1 MSRRKIT
8 PDTSPGRAPTI
19 APNVASAATPA
30 AGLGTAP
37 AIEMHGIT
45 RVFEGS
51 ERAVLDHLDLVVERG
66 EFLAIIGPSGS
77 GKSTLLNAIGLLD
90 TPTSGTYSLFGKNT
104 EGLSDRERDEMRRDH
119 LGFIFQSSNMLLDE
133 TSTTNASMGLRVQGV
148 PYGERLQRTEETLEF
163 LGLSDRASIR
173 TRYLSGGEKQRC
185 AIARALA
192 TRPPLILADEP
203 TGNLDSHNSA
213 KVIEIL
219 QRINATG
226 CTVLVITHDPEVA
239 AAARRV
245 IRIEDGQLHEQSRAD
260 LVIRIEDGQLHEQSR
275 ADLATVPV
283 AEVPVAEAVPA
294 TTDTPAEATVGAP
307 VDAPATLA
315 VGEKPAT
322 HRRGSFLTDDSIE
335 AISALTSRPLRTLL
349 LGLSFALGVGGL
361 ISASGMSESASY
373 QVNQRLLGSEQ
384 STLYISDRDN
394 DQNML
399 GTYRQGE
406 SAQNVADRISALDY
420 VKNTGFVSSVA
431 PADVRITRF
440 SPYEDEPKTAIGLSS
455 TSKTR
460 LEQIGARMNPET
472 LRALEQMNS
481 TLTQQNVA
489 DRERAEQLSGAIVS
503 VSAARALGI
512 IPEDKAADNATTE
525 PRPGELPAVEYGIKL
540 GGLPQV
546 APGVSIWV
554 EGQLM
559 PVIGLFDP
567 GNSGYEFRNTVIV
580 SPGTLQRTGRG
591 QVTYIA
597 ETERGYGKAV
607 AKAIPL
613 TLKPAEPSQINV
625 ETPSDLQSLRAS
637 IASDLGLYV
646 GVLSGILLVLAS
658 LSAATAMYLSVQSR
672 TAEIALR
679 RAIGSSKWLIARIF
693 LMEGVMLGVLGGSIG
708 ACSGMIATIILSLV
722 QGWQAVLSPG
732 FVVLGVGVGA
742 LTGLVSSAYPAW
754 VASRKSPADAMRG

>member
-1 MSRRKIT
+1 
-8 PDTSPGRAPTI
+8 
-19 APNVASAATPA
+19 
-30 AGLGTAP
+30 
-37 AIEMHGIT
+37 MHGIT

-51 ERAVLDHLDLVVERG
+51 ERAVLDRLDLVVERG

-245 IRIEDGQLHEQSRAD
+245 IRIEDGRLHEQSRAD
-260 LVIRIEDGQLHEQSR
+260 S
-275 ADLATVPV
+275 ATVSV
-283 AEVPVAEAVPA
+283 AEVVPVVQDSPA
-294 TTDTPAEATVGAP
+294 
-307 VDAPATLA
+307 DAPTSLA
-315 VGEKPAT
+315 PGEKPAT

-489 DRERAEQLSGAIVS
+489 DRERSEQLSGAIVS

-525 PRPGELPAVEYGIKL
+525 PRPGEMPVVDYGIKL

-554 EGQLM
+554 DGQLM

-732 FVVLGVGVGA
+732 FVVLGVGVGT

>member
-1 MSRRKIT
+1 MSRHHGI
-8 PDTSPGRAPTI
+8 PERAPDGMTAPQVRGEAAGLDTVPNI
-19 APNVASAATPA
+19 APNTDSN
-30 AGLGTAP
+30 TAP
-37 AIEMHGIT
+37 AIEMRGIT
-45 RVFEGS
+45 RIFEGS
-51 ERAVLDHLDLVVERG
+51 DRPVLDRLDLVVERG

-148 PYGERLQRTEETLEF
+148 PYSERLQRTEETLEF

-245 IRIEDGQLHEQSRAD
+245 IRIEDGRLHEQSRAD
-260 LVIRIEDGQLHEQSR
+260 S
-275 ADLATVPV
+275 ATVPV
-283 AEVPVAEAVPA
+283 AEVVSAG
-294 TTDTPAEATVGAP
+294 TDTP
-307 VDAPATLA
+307 VDAPASLA
-315 VGEKPAT
+315 PGEKPAT

-440 SPYEDEPKTAIGLSS
+440 SPYEDEPKTAISLSS

-481 TLTQQNVA
+481 TLTQENVA
-489 DRERAEQLSGAIVS
+489 DRQRAEQLSGAIVS

-525 PRPGELPAVEYGIKL
+525 PRPGELPTVDYGIKL

-554 EGQLM
+554 DGQLM

-567 GNSGYEFRNTVIV
+567 GNSGYEFRNSVIV

>member
-1 MSRRKIT
+1 MSRHHGI
-8 PDTSPGRAPTI
+8 PERAPDGMT
-19 APNVASAATPA
+19 TPQVRGEA
-30 AGLGTAP
+30 AGLDTVPNTDPNTAP
-37 AIEMHGIT
+37 AIEMRGIT
-45 RVFEGS
+45 RIFEGS
-51 ERAVLDHLDLVVERG
+51 DRPVLDHLDLVVERG

-245 IRIEDGQLHEQSRAD
+245 IRIEDGRLHEQSRTD
-260 LVIRIEDGQLHEQSR
+260 S
-275 ADLATVPV
+275 ATVS
-283 AEVPVAEAVPA
+283 VAEAVPA
-294 TTDTPAEATVGAP
+294 VADTP
-307 VDAPATLA
+307 VDAPAPVDAAASLA
-315 VGEKPAT
+315 PGEKPAT

-481 TLTQQNVA
+481 TLTQENVA

-525 PRPGELPAVEYGIKL
+525 PRPGEMPTVDYGIKL

-554 EGQLM
+554 DGQLI

-722 QGWQAVLSPG
+722 QGWQAILSPG
-732 FVVLGVGVGA
+732 FVVLGAGVGA

>member
-1 MSRRKIT
+1 MSRRKRT
-8 PDTSPGRAPTI
+8 PDASPGRAPTV

-51 ERAVLDHLDLVVERG
+51 ERAVLDRLDLVVERG

-148 PYGERLQRTEETLEF
+148 PYSERLQRTEETLEF

-245 IRIEDGQLHEQSRAD
+245 IRIEDGR
-260 LVIRIEDGQLHEQSR
+260 LHEQSR

-283 AEVPVAEAVPA
+283 AEVVPVAQ
-294 TTDTPAEATVGAP
+294 DSP
-307 VDAPATLA
+307 VDASASLA
-315 VGEKPAT
+315 PGEKPAT

-384 STLYISDRDN
+384 STVYISDRDN

-489 DRERAEQLSGAIVS
+489 DRERSEQLSGAIVS

-512 IPEDKAADNATTE
+512 LPEDKAADNATTE
-525 PRPGELPAVEYGIKL
+525 PRPGELPAVDYGIKL

-554 EGQLM
+554 DGQLM
-559 PVIGLFDP
+559 PVVGLFDP

>member
-8 PDTSPGRAPTI
+8 PERAPDGMT
-19 APNVASAATPA
+19 APHGRGEAAVLNAVP
-30 AGLGTAP
+30 GTAP
-37 AIEMHGIT
+37 AIEMRGIT

-148 PYGERLQRTEETLEF
+148 PYSERLQRTEETLEF

-245 IRIEDGQLHEQSRAD
+245 IRIEDGRLHEQSRAD
-260 LVIRIEDGQLHEQSR
+260 S
-275 ADLATVPV
+275 AT
-283 AEVPVAEAVPA
+283 VPVAEAVPA
-294 TTDTPAEATVGAP
+294 TTDTPAETTVGAP
-307 VDAPATLA
+307 VDAPAGLA
-315 VGEKPAT
+315 PGEKPAT

-481 TLTQQNVA
+481 TLTLQNVA

-512 IPEDKAADNATTE
+512 IPEDKAADNATAE
-525 PRPGELPAVEYGIKL
+525 PRPGEMPVVDYGIKL

-554 EGQLM
+554 DGQLM

>member
-8 PDTSPGRAPTI
+8 PDTSPGRAPTV

-245 IRIEDGQLHEQSRAD
+245 IRIEDGRLHEQSRAD
-260 LVIRIEDGQLHEQSR
+260 S
-275 ADLATVPV
+275 AT
-283 AEVPVAEAVPA
+283 APVAEAVPVA
-294 TTDTPAEATVGAP
+294 TDTPAEATVGAP
-307 VDAPATLA
+307 VDATTSLA
-315 VGEKPAT
+315 PGEKPAT

-489 DRERAEQLSGAIVS
+489 DRERSEQLSGAIVS

-525 PRPGELPAVEYGIKL
+525 PRPGELPAVDYGIKL

>member
-148 PYGERLQRTEETLEF
+148 PYSERLQRTEETLEF

-245 IRIEDGQLHEQSRAD
+245 IRIEDGRLHEQSRAD
-260 LVIRIEDGQLHEQSR
+260 S
-275 ADLATVPV
+275 AT
-283 AEVPVAEAVPA
+283 VPVAEAVPVA
-294 TTDTPAEATVGAP
+294 TDTPAETTVGAP
-307 VDAPATLA
+307 VDASASLA
-315 VGEKPAT
+315 PGEKPAT

-489 DRERAEQLSGAIVS
+489 DRERSEQLSGAIVS

-512 IPEDKAADNATTE
+512 LPEDKAADNATTE

-554 EGQLM
+554 DGQLM
-559 PVIGLFDP
+559 PVVGLFDP

>member
-1 MSRRKIT
+1 MSRRKRT
-8 PDTSPGRAPTI
+8 PDASPGRAPTV

-51 ERAVLDHLDLVVERG
+51 ERAVLDRLDLVVERG

-148 PYGERLQRTEETLEF
+148 PYSERLQRTEETLEF

-245 IRIEDGQLHEQSRAD
+245 IRIEDGR
-260 LVIRIEDGQLHEQSR
+260 LHEQSR

-283 AEVPVAEAVPA
+283 AEVPIA
-294 TTDTPAEATVGAP
+294 TDTPAEATVGAP
-307 VDAPATLA
+307 AGLAP
-315 VGEKPAT
+315 GEKPAT

-489 DRERAEQLSGAIVS
+489 DRERSEQLSGAIVS

-554 EGQLM
+554 DGQLM
-559 PVIGLFDP
+559 PVVGLFDP

-591 QVTYIA
+591 QVTYIT

>member
-1 MSRRKIT
+1 MSRRNRIPERAPDGMT
-8 PDTSPGRAPTI
+8 APRVRGEAARLDVAPDTV
-19 APNVASAATPA
+19 PN
-30 AGLGTAP
+30 TAP

-45 RVFEGS
+45 RIFEGS
-51 ERAVLDHLDLVVERG
+51 ERAVLDRLDLVVERG

-245 IRIEDGQLHEQSRAD
+245 IRIEDGR
-260 LVIRIEDGQLHEQSR
+260 LHEQSR

-283 AEVPVAEAVPA
+283 AEVPSTEVAPVA
-294 TTDTPAEATVGAP
+294 TNTPAETTVE
-307 VDAPATLA
+307 APASLA
-315 VGEKPAT
+315 PGEKPAT

-394 DQNML
+394 DQNVL

-481 TLTQQNVA
+481 TLTRENVA

-525 PRPGELPAVEYGIKL
+525 PRPGELPTVEYGIKL

-554 EGQLM
+554 DGQLM

-580 SPGTLQRTGRG
+580 SPGKLQRTGRG

-597 ETERGYGKAV
+597 EIERGYGKAV

-708 ACSGMIATIILSLV
+708 ACSGMIATIMLSLV
-722 QGWQAVLSPG
+722 QGWQAILSPG

>member
-1 MSRRKIT
+1 MSRRKRT
-8 PDTSPGRAPTI
+8 PDASPGRAPTI

-245 IRIEDGQLHEQSRAD
+245 IRIEDGRLHEQSRAD
-260 LVIRIEDGQLHEQSR
+260 S
-275 ADLATVPV
+275 AT
-283 AEVPVAEAVPA
+283 VPVAEAVPVA
-294 TTDTPAEATVGAP
+294 TDTPAETTVGAP
-307 VDAPATLA
+307 VDASASLA
-315 VGEKPAT
+315 PGEKPAT

-489 DRERAEQLSGAIVS
+489 DRERSEQLSGAIVS

-559 PVIGLFDP
+559 PVVGLFDP

>member
-8 PDTSPGRAPTI
+8 PDKSPGRAPTV
-19 APNVASAATPA
+19 APNVASAATPT
-30 AGLGTAP
+30 AGIGTAP
-37 AIEMHGIT
+37 AIEMRGIT

-51 ERAVLDHLDLVVERG
+51 DRPVLDHLDLVVERG

-148 PYGERLQRTEETLEF
+148 PYSERLQRTEETLEF

-245 IRIEDGQLHEQSRAD
+245 IRIEDGRLHEQGRTDS
-260 LVIRIEDGQLHEQSR
+260 V
-275 ADLATVPV
+275 TVPV
-283 AEVPVAEAVPA
+283 AEVVSSVA
-294 TTDTPAEATVGAP
+294 DTPAEATVGSPPSLAP
-307 VDAPATLA
+307 
-315 VGEKPAT
+315 GEKPAA

-455 TSKTR
+455 ASKTR

-525 PRPGELPAVEYGIKL
+525 PRPGELPAVDYGIKL

-554 EGQLM
+554 DGQLM

>member
-8 PDTSPGRAPTI
+8 PDTSPGRAPTV

-148 PYGERLQRTEETLEF
+148 PYSERLQRTEETLEF

-260 LVIRIEDGQLHEQSR
+260 L
-275 ADLATVPV
+275 AT
-283 AEVPVAEAVPA
+283 VPVAEAVPVA
-294 TTDTPAEATVGAP
+294 TDTPAEATVGAP
-307 VDAPATLA
+307 VDATTSLA
-315 VGEKPAT
+315 PGEKPAT

-512 IPEDKAADNATTE
+512 LPEDKAADNATTE

-554 EGQLM
+554 DGQLM
-559 PVIGLFDP
+559 PVVGLFDP

>member
-1 MSRRKIT
+1 MSRRKRT
-8 PDTSPGRAPTI
+8 PDASPGRAPTV

-30 AGLGTAP
+30 AGLDTAP
-37 AIEMHGIT
+37 AIEMRGIT
-45 RVFEGS
+45 RIFEGS
-51 ERAVLDHLDLVVERG
+51 DRPVLDHLDLVVERG

-245 IRIEDGQLHEQSRAD
+245 IRIEDGR
-260 LVIRIEDGQLHEQSR
+260 LHEQSR
-275 ADLATVPV
+275 ADLATAPV

-307 VDAPATLA
+307 TGLAP
-315 VGEKPAT
+315 GEKPAT

-472 LRALEQMNS
+472 LRALEQMNA
-481 TLTQQNVA
+481 TLTQENVA
-489 DRERAEQLSGAIVS
+489 DRERSEQLSGAIVS

-525 PRPGELPAVEYGIKL
+525 PRPGEMPVVDYGIKL

-554 EGQLM
+554 DGQLM
-559 PVIGLFDP
+559 PVVGLFDP

>member
-45 RVFEGS
+45 RIFEGS

-148 PYGERLQRTEETLEF
+148 PYSERLQRTEETLEF

-245 IRIEDGQLHEQSRAD
+245 IRIEDGRLHEQSRAD
-260 LVIRIEDGQLHEQSR
+260 S
-275 ADLATVPV
+275 AT
-283 AEVPVAEAVPA
+283 VPVAEAVPVA
-294 TTDTPAEATVGAP
+294 TDTPAETTVGAP
-307 VDAPATLA
+307 VDASASLA
-315 VGEKPAT
+315 PGEKPAT

-512 IPEDKAADNATTE
+512 IPEDKVADNATTE
-525 PRPGELPAVEYGIKL
+525 PRPGEMPAVEYGIKL

-554 EGQLM
+554 DGQLM
-559 PVIGLFDP
+559 PVVGLFDP

-591 QVTYIA
+591 QVTYIT

>member
-1 MSRRKIT
+1 MSRHHGI
-8 PDTSPGRAPTI
+8 PERAPDDMTTPQGRGEAAGLDTVPNI
-19 APNVASAATPA
+19 APNIAPNTDPN
-30 AGLGTAP
+30 TAP
-37 AIEMHGIT
+37 AIEMRGIT
-45 RVFEGS
+45 RIFEGS
-51 ERAVLDHLDLVVERG
+51 DRPVLDRLDLVVERG

-148 PYGERLQRTEETLEF
+148 PYSERLQRTEETLEF

-245 IRIEDGQLHEQSRAD
+245 IRIEDGRLHEQSRAD
-260 LVIRIEDGQLHEQSR
+260 S
-275 ADLATVPV
+275 ATVPV
-283 AEVPVAEAVPA
+283 AEVVSAA
-294 TTDTPAEATVGAP
+294 TDTP
-307 VDAPATLA
+307 VDAPASLA
-315 VGEKPAT
+315 PGEKPAT

-440 SPYEDEPKTAIGLSS
+440 SPYEDEPKTAISLNS

-472 LRALEQMNS
+472 LRALEQMNA
-481 TLTQQNVA
+481 TLTQENVA
-489 DRERAEQLSGAIVS
+489 DRERSEQLSGAIVS

-525 PRPGELPAVEYGIKL
+525 PRPGELPTVEYGIKL

-613 TLKPAEPSQINV
+613 ALKPAEPSQINV

>member
-8 PDTSPGRAPTI
+8 PDASPGRAPTV

-45 RVFEGS
+45 RIFEGS

-148 PYGERLQRTEETLEF
+148 PYSERLQRTEETLEF

-245 IRIEDGQLHEQSRAD
+245 IRIEDGRLHEQSRAD
-260 LVIRIEDGQLHEQSR
+260 S
-275 ADLATVPV
+275 ATVPV
-283 AEVPVAEAVPA
+283 AEAPVAQDSPA
-294 TTDTPAEATVGAP
+294 
-307 VDAPATLA
+307 DAPTSLA
-315 VGEKPAT
+315 PGEKPAT

-489 DRERAEQLSGAIVS
+489 DRERSEQLSGAIVS

-554 EGQLM
+554 DGQLM
-559 PVIGLFDP
+559 PVVGLFDP

-591 QVTYIA
+591 QVTYIT

>member
-8 PDTSPGRAPTI
+8 PDKSPGRAPTP
-19 APNVASAATPA
+19 APNVAPAATPT
-30 AGLGTAP
+30 AGIGTAP
-37 AIEMHGIT
+37 AIEMRGIT

-51 ERAVLDHLDLVVERG
+51 DRPVLDHLDLVVERG

-148 PYGERLQRTEETLEF
+148 PYSERLQRTEETLEF

-245 IRIEDGQLHEQSRAD
+245 IRIEDGRLHEQSRAD
-260 LVIRIEDGQLHEQSR
+260 LV
-275 ADLATVPV
+275 TVPV
-283 AEVPVAEAVPA
+283 AEPVSSVA
-294 TTDTPAEATVGAP
+294 DTPAEATVGAP
-307 VDAPATLA
+307 ANAPATLA

-455 TSKTR
+455 ASKTR

-481 TLTQQNVA
+481 TLTLQNVA

-512 IPEDKAADNATTE
+512 IPEDKAADNATAE
-525 PRPGELPAVEYGIKL
+525 PRPGEMPVVDYGIKL

-554 EGQLM
+554 DGQLM

>member
-1 MSRRKIT
+1 MSRRNRI
-8 PDTSPGRAPTI
+8 PERAPDGMT
-19 APNVASAATPA
+19 APRIRGEA
-30 AGLGTAP
+30 AGLDVALDTMSTTAPNTAP

-51 ERAVLDHLDLVVERG
+51 ERAVLDRLDLVVERG

-148 PYGERLQRTEETLEF
+148 PYSERLQRTEETLEF

-260 LVIRIEDGQLHEQSR
+260 L
-275 ADLATVPV
+275 ATVPV
-283 AEVPVAEAVPA
+283 AEVPSTEVAPVA
-294 TTDTPAEATVGAP
+294 TDTPAEATVGASAGL
-307 VDAPATLA
+307 AP
-315 VGEKPAT
+315 GEKPAT

-512 IPEDKAADNATTE
+512 LPEDKAADNATTE
-525 PRPGELPAVEYGIKL
+525 PRPGELPVVDYGIKL

-554 EGQLM
+554 DGQLM
-559 PVIGLFDP
+559 PVVGLFDP

>member
-8 PDTSPGRAPTI
+8 PDKSPGRAPTP
-19 APNVASAATPA
+19 APNVAPAATPT
-30 AGLGTAP
+30 AGIGTAP
-37 AIEMHGIT
+37 AIEMRGIT

-51 ERAVLDHLDLVVERG
+51 DRPVLDHLDLVVERG

-148 PYGERLQRTEETLEF
+148 PYSERLQRTEETLEF

-245 IRIEDGQLHEQSRAD
+245 IRIEDGRLHEQSRAD
-260 LVIRIEDGQLHEQSR
+260 LV
-275 ADLATVPV
+275 T
-283 AEVPVAEAVPA
+283 VPVAEAVSSVA
-294 TTDTPAEATVGAP
+294 DTPAEATVGAP
-307 VDAPATLA
+307 ANAPATLA

-489 DRERAEQLSGAIVS
+489 DRERSEQLSGAIVS

-512 IPEDKAADNATTE
+512 LPEDKAADNATTE
-525 PRPGELPAVEYGIKL
+525 PRPGELPAVDYGIKL

-554 EGQLM
+554 DGQLM
-559 PVIGLFDP
+559 PVVGLFDP
-567 GNSGYEFRNTVIV
+567 GNSGYEFKNTVIV

>member
-1 MSRRKIT
+1 MSRHHGI
-8 PDTSPGRAPTI
+8 PERAPDGMT
-19 APNVASAATPA
+19 APQVRGEA
-30 AGLGTAP
+30 AGLDTAPNTDPNTAP
-37 AIEMHGIT
+37 AIEMRGIT
-45 RVFEGS
+45 RIFEGS
-51 ERAVLDHLDLVVERG
+51 DRPVLDHLDLVVERG

-245 IRIEDGQLHEQSRAD
+245 IRIEDGRLHEQSRAD
-260 LVIRIEDGQLHEQSR
+260 S
-275 ADLATVPV
+275 ATVPV
-283 AEVPVAEAVPA
+283 AEVVSAA
-294 TTDTPAEATVGAP
+294 TDTPTEAPVGAP
-307 VDAPATLA
+307 ATFAP
-315 VGEKPAT
+315 GEKPAT

-394 DQNML
+394 DENVL

-489 DRERAEQLSGAIVS
+489 DRERSEQLSGAIVS

-512 IPEDKAADNATTE
+512 LPEDKAADNATTE

>member
-1 MSRRKIT
+1 MSRRKRT
-8 PDTSPGRAPTI
+8 PDASPGRAPTI

-260 LVIRIEDGQLHEQSR
+260 S
-275 ADLATVPV
+275 ATVPV
-283 AEVPVAEAVPA
+283 AEVA
-294 TTDTPAEATVGAP
+294 TDTPAEATVDASAGLAP
-307 VDAPATLA
+307 
-315 VGEKPAT
+315 GEKPAT

-489 DRERAEQLSGAIVS
+489 DRERSEQLSGAIVS

-525 PRPGELPAVEYGIKL
+525 PRPGELPAVDYGIKL

-554 EGQLM
+554 DGQLM
-559 PVIGLFDP
+559 PVVGLFDP

>member
-8 PDTSPGRAPTI
+8 PDKSPGRAPTV
-19 APNVASAATPA
+19 APNVASAATPT
-30 AGLGTAP
+30 AGIGTAP

-148 PYGERLQRTEETLEF
+148 PYSERLQRTEETLEF

-245 IRIEDGQLHEQSRAD
+245 IRIEDGRLHEQSRTD
-260 LVIRIEDGQLHEQSR
+260 S
-275 ADLATVPV
+275 ATVPV
-283 AEVPVAEAVPA
+283 AEAPVAEAVPVA
-294 TTDTPAEATVGAP
+294 TDTPAEATV
-307 VDAPATLA
+307 DAPANAPASLA
-315 VGEKPAT
+315 PGEKPAT

-406 SAQNVADRISALDY
+406 SAQNVADRITALDY

-489 DRERAEQLSGAIVS
+489 DRERSEQLSGAIVS

-525 PRPGELPAVEYGIKL
+525 PRPGELPAVDYGIKL

-554 EGQLM
+554 DGQLM
-559 PVIGLFDP
+559 PVVGLFDP

-722 QGWQAVLSPG
+722 QGWQAILSPG

>member
-1 MSRRKIT
+1 MSRHHGI
-8 PDTSPGRAPTI
+8 PERAPDGMTTPQVRGEAAGLDTAPNI
-19 APNVASAATPA
+19 APNTDPN
-30 AGLGTAP
+30 TAP
-37 AIEMHGIT
+37 AIEMRGIT
-45 RVFEGS
+45 RIFEGS
-51 ERAVLDHLDLVVERG
+51 DRPVLDHLDLVVERG

-148 PYGERLQRTEETLEF
+148 PYSERLQRTEETLEF

-245 IRIEDGQLHEQSRAD
+245 IRIEDGRLHEQSRAD
-260 LVIRIEDGQLHEQSR
+260 SD
-275 ADLATVPV
+275 TVPA
-283 AEVPVAEAVPA
+283 AEVVSAA
-294 TTDTPAEATVGAP
+294 TDTP
-307 VDAPATLA
+307 VDAPASLA
-315 VGEKPAT
+315 PGEKPAT

-481 TLTQQNVA
+481 TLTQENVA
-489 DRERAEQLSGAIVS
+489 DRQRAEQLSGAIVS

-567 GNSGYEFRNTVIV
+567 GNSGYEFRNSVIV

-613 TLKPAEPSQINV
+613 ALKPAEPSQINV

-722 QGWQAVLSPG
+722 QGWQAILSPG

>member
-1 MSRRKIT
+1 MSRRKRT
-8 PDTSPGRAPTI
+8 PDASPGRAPTV

-45 RVFEGS
+45 RIFEGS
-51 ERAVLDHLDLVVERG
+51 ERAVLDRLDLVVERG

-148 PYGERLQRTEETLEF
+148 PYSERLQRTEETLEF

-245 IRIEDGQLHEQSRAD
+245 IRIEDGRLHEQSRAD
-260 LVIRIEDGQLHEQSR
+260 S
-275 ADLATVPV
+275 AT
-283 AEVPVAEAVPA
+283 VPVAEAVPA

-307 VDAPATLA
+307 ASLAP
-315 VGEKPAT
+315 GEKPAT

-525 PRPGELPAVEYGIKL
+525 PRPGEMPVVDYGIKL

-554 EGQLM
+554 DGQLM
-559 PVIGLFDP
+559 PVVGLFDP

>member
-1 MSRRKIT
+1 MSRHHKI
-8 PDTSPGRAPTI
+8 PERAPDGMT
-19 APNVASAATPA
+19 TPRIRGEA
-30 AGLGTAP
+30 AGLDTAPNTAPDTAP
-37 AIEMHGIT
+37 AIEMRGIT
-45 RVFEGS
+45 RIFEGS
-51 ERAVLDHLDLVVERG
+51 DRPVLDHLDLVVERG

-148 PYGERLQRTEETLEF
+148 PYSERLQRTEETLEF

-245 IRIEDGQLHEQSRAD
+245 IRIEDGRLHEQSRA
-260 LVIRIEDGQLHEQSR
+260 E
-275 ADLATVPV
+275 LATAPV
-283 AEVPVAEAVPA
+283 AEVVPA
-294 TTDTPAEATVGAP
+294 VADTPTEAPVGAP
-307 VDAPATLA
+307 VGAPASLA
-315 VGEKPAT
+315 SGEKPAT

-481 TLTQQNVA
+481 TLTQENVA
-489 DRERAEQLSGAIVS
+489 DRERSEQLSGAIVS

-525 PRPGELPAVEYGIKL
+525 PRPGELPTVEYGIKL

-554 EGQLM
+554 DGQLM

-567 GNSGYEFRNTVIV
+567 GNSGYEFRNSVIV

-613 TLKPAEPSQINV
+613 ALKPAEPSQINV

-722 QGWQAVLSPG
+722 QGWQAILSPG

>member
-1 MSRRKIT
+1 MSRHHGI
-8 PDTSPGRAPTI
+8 PERAPDGMTAPQVRGEAAGLDTAPNI
-19 APNVASAATPA
+19 APNTDPN
-30 AGLGTAP
+30 TAP
-37 AIEMHGIT
+37 AIEMRGIT
-45 RVFEGS
+45 RIFEGS
-51 ERAVLDHLDLVVERG
+51 DRPVLDHLDLVVERG

-148 PYGERLQRTEETLEF
+148 PYSERLQRTEETLEF

-173 TRYLSGGEKQRC
+173 ARYLSGGEKQRC

-245 IRIEDGQLHEQSRAD
+245 IRIEDGRLHEQSRAD
-260 LVIRIEDGQLHEQSR
+260 S
-275 ADLATVPV
+275 ATVPA
-283 AEVPVAEAVPA
+283 AEVVSAA
-294 TTDTPAEATVGAP
+294 TDTPTEAPVGAP
-307 VDAPATLA
+307 ATFAP
-315 VGEKPAT
+315 GEKPAT

-481 TLTQQNVA
+481 TLTQENVA
-489 DRERAEQLSGAIVS
+489 DRERSEQLSGAIVS

-525 PRPGELPAVEYGIKL
+525 PRPGELPTVEYGIKL

-554 EGQLM
+554 DGQLM

-567 GNSGYEFRNTVIV
+567 GNSGYEFRNSVIV

-613 TLKPAEPSQINV
+613 ALKPAEPSQINV

-722 QGWQAVLSPG
+722 QGWQAILSPG

>member
-260 LVIRIEDGQLHEQSR
+260 L
-275 ADLATVPV
+275 ATVPV
-283 AEVPVAEAVPA
+283 AEVPVA
-294 TTDTPAEATVGAP
+294 TDTPAEATVGVP
-307 VDAPATLA
+307 VDASASLA
-315 VGEKPAT
+315 PGEKPAT

-481 TLTQQNVA
+481 TLTQQNIA
-489 DRERAEQLSGAIVS
+489 DRERSEQLSGAIVS

-559 PVIGLFDP
+559 PVVGLFDP

>member
-8 PDTSPGRAPTI
+8 PDTSPGRAPTV

-245 IRIEDGQLHEQSRAD
+245 IRIEDGR
-260 LVIRIEDGQLHEQSR
+260 LHEQSR

-283 AEVPVAEAVPA
+283 AEAVPVA
-294 TTDTPAEATVGAP
+294 TDTPAEATVGAP
-307 VDAPATLA
+307 VDATTSLA
-315 VGEKPAT
+315 PGEKPAT

-394 DQNML
+394 DENVL

-525 PRPGELPAVEYGIKL
+525 PRPGEMPVVDYGIKL

-554 EGQLM
+554 DGQLM
-559 PVIGLFDP
+559 PVVGLFDP

>member
-8 PDTSPGRAPTI
+8 PDTSPGRAPTV

-51 ERAVLDHLDLVVERG
+51 ERAVLDNLDLVVERG

-104 EGLSDRERDEMRRDH
+104 EGLRDRERDEMRRDH

-148 PYGERLQRTEETLEF
+148 PYSERLQRTEETLEF

-245 IRIEDGQLHEQSRAD
+245 IRIEDGRLHEQSRAD
-260 LVIRIEDGQLHEQSR
+260 S
-275 ADLATVPV
+275 AT
-283 AEVPVAEAVPA
+283 APVAEAVPVA
-294 TTDTPAEATVGAP
+294 TDTPAEATVGAP
-307 VDAPATLA
+307 VDAPASLA
-315 VGEKPAT
+315 PGEKPAT

-455 TSKTR
+455 ASKTR

-512 IPEDKAADNATTE
+512 IPEDKAADNATAE
-525 PRPGELPAVEYGIKL
+525 PRPGEMPVVDYGIKL

-554 EGQLM
+554 DGQLM
-559 PVIGLFDP
+559 PVVGLFDP

>member
-148 PYGERLQRTEETLEF
+148 PYSERLQRTEETLEF

-245 IRIEDGQLHEQSRAD
+245 IRIEDGRLHEQSRAD
-260 LVIRIEDGQLHEQSR
+260 S
-275 ADLATVPV
+275 AT
-283 AEVPVAEAVPA
+283 VPVAEAVPA

-307 VDAPATLA
+307 VGAPATLA

-481 TLTQQNVA
+481 TLTQENVA

-512 IPEDKAADNATTE
+512 LPEDKAADNATTE
-525 PRPGELPAVEYGIKL
+525 PRPGELPAVDYGIKL

-554 EGQLM
+554 DGQLM
-559 PVIGLFDP
+559 PVVGLFDP

-613 TLKPAEPSQINV
+613 ILKPAEPSQINV

>member
-1 MSRRKIT
+1 MSRHHGI
-8 PDTSPGRAPTI
+8 PERAPDGMTAPQVRGEAAGLDTVPNI
-19 APNVASAATPA
+19 APNTDPN
-30 AGLGTAP
+30 TAP
-37 AIEMHGIT
+37 AIEMRGIT
-45 RVFEGS
+45 RIFEGS
-51 ERAVLDHLDLVVERG
+51 DRPVLDRLDLVVERG

-148 PYGERLQRTEETLEF
+148 PYSERLQRTEETLEF

-245 IRIEDGQLHEQSRAD
+245 IRIEDGRLHEQSRAD
-260 LVIRIEDGQLHEQSR
+260 S
-275 ADLATVPV
+275 ATVPV
-283 AEVPVAEAVPA
+283 AEVVSAA
-294 TTDTPAEATVGAP
+294 TDTPTEAPVGAP
-307 VDAPATLA
+307 ATFAP
-315 VGEKPAT
+315 GEKPAT

-394 DQNML
+394 DENVL

-489 DRERAEQLSGAIVS
+489 DRERSEQLSGAIVS

-512 IPEDKAADNATTE
+512 LPEDKAADNATTE

-722 QGWQAVLSPG
+722 QGWQAILSPG

>member
-1 MSRRKIT
+1 MSRRNRI
-8 PDTSPGRAPTI
+8 PERAPDGMT
-19 APNVASAATPA
+19 APRIRGEA
-30 AGLGTAP
+30 AGLDIALDTMSTTAPNTAP

-148 PYGERLQRTEETLEF
+148 PYSERLQRTEETLEF

-260 LVIRIEDGQLHEQSR
+260 L
-275 ADLATVPV
+275 ATVPV
-283 AEVPVAEAVPA
+283 AEVPVAEAVPVA
-294 TTDTPAEATVGAP
+294 TDTPAEATVGAP
-307 VDAPATLA
+307 AGLAP
-315 VGEKPAT
+315 GEKPAM

-525 PRPGELPAVEYGIKL
+525 PRPGEMPVVDYGIKL

-554 EGQLM
+554 DGQLM
-559 PVIGLFDP
+559 PVVGLFDP

-591 QVTYIA
+591 QVTYIT

>member
-148 PYGERLQRTEETLEF
+148 PYSERLQRTEETLEF

-245 IRIEDGQLHEQSRAD
+245 IRIEDGRLHEQSRAD
-260 LVIRIEDGQLHEQSR
+260 S
-275 ADLATVPV
+275 AT
-283 AEVPVAEAVPA
+283 APVAEAVPVA
-294 TTDTPAEATVGAP
+294 GDTPTEVPASAP
-307 VDAPATLA
+307 VDAPASLA
-315 VGEKPAT
+315 PGEKPAT

-489 DRERAEQLSGAIVS
+489 DRERSEQLSGAIVS

-525 PRPGELPAVEYGIKL
+525 PRPGELPAVDYGIKL
-540 GGLPQV
+540 SGLPQV

>member
-8 PDTSPGRAPTI
+8 PDTSPGRAPTV

-260 LVIRIEDGQLHEQSR
+260 L
-275 ADLATVPV
+275 ATVPV
-283 AEVPVAEAVPA
+283 AEAPVAEAVPA
-294 TTDTPAEATVGAP
+294 ATDTPAETTVGAP
-307 VDAPATLA
+307 AGLAP
-315 VGEKPAT
+315 GEKPAT
-322 HRRGSFLTDDSIE
+322 HCRGSFLTDDSIE

-489 DRERAEQLSGAIVS
+489 DRERSEQLSGAIVS

-512 IPEDKAADNATTE
+512 LPEDKAADNATTE

-613 TLKPAEPSQINV
+613 ALKPAEPSQINV

>member
-1 MSRRKIT
+1 MSRHHGI
-8 PDTSPGRAPTI
+8 PERAPDGMT
-19 APNVASAATPA
+19 APQVRGEA

-37 AIEMHGIT
+37 NIAPNTDPNTAPAIEMRGIT
-45 RVFEGS
+45 RIFEGS
-51 ERAVLDHLDLVVERG
+51 DRPVLDHLDLVVERG

-245 IRIEDGQLHEQSRAD
+245 IRIEDGRLHEQSRAD
-260 LVIRIEDGQLHEQSR
+260 S
-275 ADLATVPV
+275 ATVPA
-283 AEVPVAEAVPA
+283 AEVVPA
-294 TTDTPAEATVGAP
+294 ATDTPTEAPVGAP
-307 VDAPATLA
+307 ASLAP
-315 VGEKPAT
+315 GEKPAT

-440 SPYEDEPKTAIGLSS
+440 SPYEDEPKTAISLNS

-460 LEQIGARMNPET
+460 LGQIGARMNPET
-472 LRALEQMNS
+472 LRALEQMNA
-481 TLTQQNVA
+481 TLTQENVA
-489 DRERAEQLSGAIVS
+489 DRQRAEQLSGAIVS

-554 EGQLM
+554 DGQLM

-567 GNSGYEFRNTVIV
+567 GNSGYEFRNSVIV
-580 SPGTLQRTGRG
+580 SPSTLQRTGRG

-613 TLKPAEPSQINV
+613 ALKPAEPSQINV

>member
-148 PYGERLQRTEETLEF
+148 PYSERLQRTEETLEF

-245 IRIEDGQLHEQSRAD
+245 IRIEDGQLHEQSRA
-260 LVIRIEDGQLHEQSR
+260 E
-275 ADLATVPV
+275 LATVPV
-283 AEVPVAEAVPA
+283 AEAVPVAGDTPTEVPA
-294 TTDTPAEATVGAP
+294 SAP
-307 VDAPATLA
+307 VDAPASLA
-315 VGEKPAT
+315 PGEKPAT

-489 DRERAEQLSGAIVS
+489 DRERSEQLSGAIVS

-525 PRPGELPAVEYGIKL
+525 PRPGELPAVDYGIKL

>member
-1 MSRRKIT
+1 MSRRKRT
-8 PDTSPGRAPTI
+8 PDASPGRAPTV

-51 ERAVLDHLDLVVERG
+51 ERAVLDRLDLVVERG

-148 PYGERLQRTEETLEF
+148 PYSERLQRTEETLEF

-245 IRIEDGQLHEQSRAD
+245 IRIEDGR
-260 LVIRIEDGQLHEQSR
+260 LHEQSR

-283 AEVPVAEAVPA
+283 AEAVPVA
-294 TTDTPAEATVGAP
+294 TDTPAEATVGAP
-307 VDAPATLA
+307 VDATTSLA
-315 VGEKPAT
+315 PGEKPAT

-489 DRERAEQLSGAIVS
+489 DRERSEQLSGAIVS

-525 PRPGELPAVEYGIKL
+525 PRPGELPAVDYGIKL

>member
-1 MSRRKIT
+1 MSRHHGI
-8 PDTSPGRAPTI
+8 PERAPDGMT
-19 APNVASAATPA
+19 APQVRGEA

-45 RVFEGS
+45 RIFEGS

-148 PYGERLQRTEETLEF
+148 PYSERLQRTEETLEF

-245 IRIEDGQLHEQSRAD
+245 IRIEDGRLHEQSRAD
-260 LVIRIEDGQLHEQSR
+260 S
-275 ADLATVPV
+275 ATVPLT
-283 AEVPVAEAVPA
+283 EVVSAA
-294 TTDTPAEATVGAP
+294 TDTP
-307 VDAPATLA
+307 VDAPAGLA
-315 VGEKPAT
+315 PGEKPAT

-472 LRALEQMNS
+472 LRALEQMNA
-481 TLTQQNVA
+481 TLTQENVA
-489 DRERAEQLSGAIVS
+489 DRERSEQLSGAIVS

-512 IPEDKAADNATTE
+512 LPEDKAADNATTE

>member
-1 MSRRKIT
+1 MSRHHGI
-8 PDTSPGRAPTI
+8 PERAPDDMTTPQGRGEAAGLDTVPNI
-19 APNVASAATPA
+19 APNTDPN
-30 AGLGTAP
+30 TAP

-45 RVFEGS
+45 RIFEGS
-51 ERAVLDHLDLVVERG
+51 DRPVLDHLDLVVERG

-245 IRIEDGQLHEQSRAD
+245 IRIEDGRLHEQSRAD
-260 LVIRIEDGQLHEQSR
+260 SD
-275 ADLATVPV
+275 TVPV
-283 AEVPVAEAVPA
+283 AEVVPA
-294 TTDTPAEATVGAP
+294 ATDTPTEAPVGARAGL
-307 VDAPATLA
+307 AP
-315 VGEKPAT
+315 GEKPAT

-489 DRERAEQLSGAIVS
+489 DRERSEQLSGAIVS

-559 PVIGLFDP
+559 PVVGLFDP